1 MSTSITSA
9 TTKLFEVLQPLQ
21 SEERLRVVEAA
32 LTLLGERPMKFGGG
46 SPLGPGAGASQA
58 RQDDSQDDGVK
69 LSSAARAWARKH
81 GITADTLLH
90 YFDISDGKAT
100 VIGLPGSSKEKKAQA
115 LNTYL
120 MTGLANYLTT
130 GDASFSDEDARKLCV
145 HFGCYDK
152 GNHSKYLADLKNR
165 VHGSKSAGWKL
176 TAPGLEAAAELL
188 KGQ

>member
-1 MSTSITSA
+1 MSVSITAA

-21 SEERLRVVEAA
+21 SDERLRVVEAV
-32 LTLLGERPMKFGGG
+32 LTLLGERPMKMSGGTAQ
-46 SPLGPGAGASQA
+46 GPGAGVSQ
-58 RQDDSQDDGVK
+58 RQDDTQDEGVK

-81 GITADTLLH
+81 GISTEALLH
-90 YFDISDGKAT
+90 HFDISDGKST
-100 VIGLPGSSKEKKAQA
+100 VIGVPGSSKEKKSQA

-120 MTGLANYLTT
+120 MTGLANFLTT
-130 GDASFSDEDARKLCV
+130 GDASFSDDDARKLCD

-165 VHGSKSAGWKL
+165 VTGSKSAGWKL
-176 TAPGLEAAAELL
+176 TAPGLDAAAELL